1 MIEFELEISPKY
13 RGGDHYCYFSAN
25 SPSELVKTI
34 TDKWNRS
41 GLSPFGG
48 EFFLY
53 AYLKDADGN
62 EVKFFYGNCACD
74 IYGKLGFVIETINYE
89 GDDEDW
95 YSFGLFSTPHTDDFD
110 TVFNE
115 LFDYDS
121 PERVLGA
128 YGYKVCN
135 LFDSLTA
142 QDKKLFDAHVIA
154 NILDFG
160 KKHGKLMELFQW
172 LFDGNVWEIWD
183 YRNQKHHKS
192 SPEVIALSKATTA
205 EELEVFIDRY
215 KKDFGITIYLP
226 STV

>member
-1 MIEFELEISPKY
+1 MTEFKLEISPNF
-13 RGGDHYCYFSAN
+13 RGGQHYSYFSASSVN
-25 SPSELVKTI
+25 EVVETLK
-34 TDKWNRS
+34 DAWYRS
-41 GLSPFGG
+41 GLSRFGG
-48 EFFLY
+48 ELFLW
-53 AYLKDADGN
+53 AYLNDADGN
-62 EVKFFYGNCACD
+62 EVKFFYGNCTCELTGELAFNVES
-74 IYGKLGFVIETINYE
+74 KHNNE
-89 GDDEDW
+89 DDW
-95 YSFGLFSTPHTDDFD
+95 HSFGLISTPLTDDFD

-115 LFDYDS
+115 LFDYDC
-121 PERVLGA
+121 PERVIGA
-128 YGYKVCN
+128 YEYKVCK
-135 LFDSLTA
+135 LFSDLPA

-172 LFDGNVWEIWD
+172 MFDGDVWEIWD
-183 YRNQKHHKS
+183 YRNQKLHKS